1 MNYVK
6 LTFGQE
12 FQWPKIMSFLAN
24 KSCIKCD
31 DSAMIVVN
39 TKEINK
45 KLKMRYLK
53 PIFITMAF
61 QQKFAII
68 LS

>member
-6 LTFGQE
+6 LIFGQE
-12 FQWPKIMSFLAN
+12 FQWPKILPFLAN
-24 KSCIKCD
+24 KSCIKCI
-31 DSAMIVVN
+31 DSAMFVVN

-45 KLKMRYLK
+45 IKNEVFEAYFCYSGLL
-53 PIFITMAF
+53 TE
-61 QQKFAII
+61 KFAII